1 MNDLGEVRLNIVKNS
16 IATALCIDDEFCEPF
31 VNNEGSQNE
40 RCRKLYNDFRNN
52 GCLLDI
58 HRFNDKY
65 DEAKISKH
73 LKNKDLLILDWELS
87 ESEPK
92 YLKSLEI
99 LEQAVNS
106 DNILFVCIYTHS
118 QDIDMHIIPQLYA
131 YFSNVNMEDMD
142 YIYNGI
148 CDELEEVYNGI
159 DSEEFI
165 EQLLAKCFQFLFL
178 STDDEKFKKQLE
190 KSLNENDIDLKRF
203 CGIFKKH
210 FAKNNMVIRD
220 FREIFKII
228 LLYKKHYYAYSGKN
242 KTQVA
247 LIDNE
252 KRALFIGNTLVII
265 NSKDIE
271 PEVLFSNLASTITE
285 RPGNIF
291 SLLGLETRTQY
302 RNCALSIGKD
312 MEGIDE
318 NAFLYFYN
326 QVANNEAFNELMKE
340 IWQAKVSSVL
350 LAENSG
356 LNKVISTK
364 ATEKRASDFKNA
376 DNFLDELLKLNAYFS
391 SKNAKRVNNKIRF
404 GDIFEAIDKNSGKNS
419 RMFFICITPH
429 CDCLDPTKIS
439 NNFYFVR
446 GIEVTGKK
454 NLHKAL
460 EKVEI
465 DNYSFVRKG
474 DEVICIEWICKMF
487 TMYIDN
493 EDNKIQEPI
502 EGYFKNEKITLSY
515 VTLQKE
521 NYTQRIANKSSSH
534 ASRVG
539 ITYSKIDENIGN
551 CLEGQVTNKECQ
563 GIEDNINMSFN

>member
-1 MNDLGEVRLNIVKNS
+1 MSDLGEVRINIVKNS

-31 VNNEGSQNE
+31 INNEGSQSE
-40 RCRKLYNDFRNN
+40 RCRKLYDDFRDN

-65 DEAKISKH
+65 DEAKIDKH

-92 YLKSLEI
+92 YLRSLEI

-131 YFSNVNMEDMD
+131 YFSKINLEDMNK
-142 YIYNGI
+142 IYDCI
-148 CDELEEVYNGI
+148 CDDLEAVYNDI
-159 DSEEFI
+159 DSEDFI
-165 EQLLAKCFQFLFL
+165 EKLLATCFQFMFL
-178 STDDEKFKKQLE
+178 SNDDEKFKKQLE
-190 KSLNENDIDLKRF
+190 KYLNENGIEAKRF
-203 CGIFKKH
+203 CGIFKRH
-210 FAKNNMVIRD
+210 FSKNNMVIRD
-220 FREIFKII
+220 SREIFKII
-228 LLYKKHYYAYSGKN
+228 YLYKKHYYTYSGKN
-242 KTQVA
+242 KAQVE

-302 RNCALSIGKD
+302 RNGALSIGKD

-326 QVANNEAFNELMKE
+326 QIANTEVFNELMKE

-350 LAENSG
+350 LAEDSG
-356 LNKVISTK
+356 LNEVISTK
-364 ATEKRASDFKNA
+364 STEKNASDFKNT

-391 SKNAKRVNNKIRF
+391 TKNAKRINNKIRF
-404 GDIFEAIDKNSGKNS
+404 GDIFEVTDKDSGQNS
-419 RMFFICITPH
+419 RRFFICITPH
-429 CDCLDPTKIS
+429 CDCLDPTKIG

-446 GIEVTGKK
+446 GREITGKK
-454 NLHKAL
+454 NLRKVL
-460 EKVEI
+460 EKAET
-465 DNYSFVRKG
+465 DHYSFVRKE
-474 DEVICIEWICKMF
+474 DKVICIEWSCKMF

-502 EGYFKNEKITLSY
+502 EGYFKNKKITLSY

-539 ITYSKIDENIGN
+539 ITYSKVNENS
-551 CLEGQVTNKECQ
+551 LEGQVIIKECEKT
-563 GIEDNINMSFN
+563 GENIKIELSKE